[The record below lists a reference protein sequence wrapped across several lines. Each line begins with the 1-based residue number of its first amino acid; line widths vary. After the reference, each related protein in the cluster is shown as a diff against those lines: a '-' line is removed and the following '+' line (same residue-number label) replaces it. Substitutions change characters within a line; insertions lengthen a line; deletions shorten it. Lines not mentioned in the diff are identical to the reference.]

1 MLTSIFHP
9 KKPKTALDILTIVS
23 LVLQIVLFFTLRG
36 NVRRGFFVV
45 YFAFWR
51 GAYNGGLGYIL
62 KAQSEREWIVKT
74 VKRQGWLD
82 AKRRPKVYDWAKHHL
97 VMKMDKDYDFD
108 ALPLEYNVWL
118 LFRSIVDVILLND
131 VRLWCLLFPSHLSTA
146 ADGTHLQFVAYSL
159 FAFSC
164 TRSPEG
170 HSFLMHLLRW
180 IAGWGLI
187 FFNLWVKMDA
197 HRVVKDYAWS
207 VLRDRSLN
215 SGPRKLICRRRY
227 WGDCFFLCLQ
237 SLVFDGV
244 YECAPDPMY
253 S

>member
-1 MLTSIFHP
+1 MLGKLELISDFTVFVVPHTPDMLTSIFHP

-23 LVLQIVLFFTLRG
+23 LVLQIVLFFPLRG

-131 VRLWCLLFPSHLSTA
+131 VRLWSFLFPSVDSS
-146 ADGTHLQFVAYSL
+146 LQNPVAVCRL
-159 FAFSC
+159 FA
-164 TRSPEG
+164 
-170 HSFLMHLLRW
+170 
-180 IAGWGLI
+180 
-187 FFNLWVKMDA
+187 
-197 HRVVKDYAWS
+197 
-207 VLRDRSLN
+207 
-215 SGPRKLICRRRY
+215 
-227 WGDCFFLCLQ
+227 LCLLLYQ
-237 SLVFDGV
+237 VARGTQLRYALASLDCGLGSYLLQPLGQDGCPPSRQGLCMV
-244 YECAPDPMY
+244 SALGPLP
-253 S
+253 